1 MECSLSLEKK
11 KDSPYQVLPLFI
23 IHVKI
28 NSVGVGLGNNWL
40 LTGRWRTATALRTA
54 GGSHEA
60 HWGTS
65 LTLQFRHGI
74 CAALI
79 IIAFA
84 FFACLGLLLAPGN
97 GLRCNEVDV
106 GAVDSVRKLVICLMV
121 VEITYLY

>member
-1 MECSLSLEKK
+1 MKCSLSLEKS
-11 KDSPYQVLPLFI
+11 SPYQVFPLFI
-23 IHVKI
+23 VHVKI
-28 NSVGVGLGNNWL
+28 NSVGVGLGNSCL
-40 LTGRWRTATALRTA
+40 LAGRWRTATALWTA

-60 HWGTS
+60 NWGTS

-79 IIAFA
+79 IVAFA
-84 FFACLGLLLAPGN
+84 LFACLGLLLAPGN

-106 GAVDSVRKLVICLMV
+106 GAVDNVRKFVISLMV